1 MKNLTIEQKTE
12 KILNDNG
19 LNFEIHKVP
28 MESEFNGVKYASPYF
43 GLLNSSNGK
52 IIHVVKE
59 GYHVSQNRDVV
70 ELVLKGLDSFG
81 DQISVQKAGQLRE
94 GRRVYM
100 QLAIEGESK
109 VGKDIIKRYITVIDS
124 NDGSTGLS
132 VGIGDLTMSC
142 QNQFFKFYKS
152 GHKMMHT
159 ASIGQK
165 MSKIPL
171 MIEEALAQSLRMIVK
186 YNTFVSTEASRELA
200 NKLVNHVIGVDKTTV
215 TKDTSTRMLNIMNTV
230 YQHIDKEINCK
241 GLNLWGLHSGIT
253 SYTTNQKIK
262 GGNSESVL
270 ENQLIGAGYQLNQ
283 KSLDFVS
290 ELI

>member
-1 MKNLTIEQKTE
+1 MQNLTIEQKTE
-12 KILNDNG
+12 QILNDNG
-19 LNFEIHKVP
+19 LNFQIYKVP
-28 MESEFNGVKYASPYF
+28 MTSHFNGETYPSPYF
-43 GLLNSSNGK
+43 GLLNSSNNK

-59 GYHVSQNRDVV
+59 GYHVSQNKDVV
-70 ELVLKGLDSFG
+70 ELVLKGLESFG
-81 DQISVQKAGQLRE
+81 NDITVQKAGQLRE

-100 QLAIEGESK
+100 QLAVKGESR

-152 GHKMMHT
+152 GHKLMHT

-165 MSKIPL
+165 MNKIPL
-171 MIEEALAQSLRMIVK
+171 MIEEALSQSLRMIET
-186 YNTFVSTEASRELA
+186 YNKFVSTPASRD
-200 NKLVNHVIGVDKTTV
+200 LVNQLINHVIGIDKTTV
-215 TKDTSTRMLNIMNTV
+215 TKDTSTRMLNIMNGV
-230 YQHIDKEINCK
+230 YVHMEKEIACK
-241 GLNLWGLHSGIT
+241 GLNLWGLHSGVT

-270 ENQLIGAGYQLNQ
+270 ENQMIGAGYHLNQ
-283 KSLDFVS
+283 KSLEFVS
-290 ELI
+290 ELV